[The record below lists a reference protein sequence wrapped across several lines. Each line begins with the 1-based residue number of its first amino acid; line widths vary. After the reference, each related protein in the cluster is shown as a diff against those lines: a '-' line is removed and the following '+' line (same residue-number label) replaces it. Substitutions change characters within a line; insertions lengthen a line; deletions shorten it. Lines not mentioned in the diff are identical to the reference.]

1 MADMD
6 NIKVQDIFDMEFLQE
21 FQDNFARSL
30 GMTVVTVD
38 INGNPVTKPT
48 DWTDFCMNYTR
59 NSPIGNHRCMECD
72 RRGGEESARTGR
84 PAVYEC
90 HAGLMDFAAPIILN
104 GKQIGSIL
112 GGQVLTE
119 PLNEDKFRKIAGEIG
134 VDPEKYVEAVRKIK
148 YMPKKNL
155 EAAAQV
161 LYLMANA
168 FSKMG
173 LYKYHLKGMSESI
186 NDTVMHVSAAMEELA
201 ASAHDVND
209 NQKELNKEIKNVDA
223 ISSKINEFTSLIKN
237 IAKQTRLLGLNASI
251 EAARAGTAGA
261 GFGVVAE
268 EIGKLADNSSETVD
282 KIQEFTGKINESV
295 NETVSKG
302 EATSQIVDQQSI
314 AIEGAAKDLTGLSE
328 TAARLFELAHT
339 K

>member
-1 MADMD
+1 
-6 NIKVQDIFDMEFLQE
+6 
-21 FQDNFARSL
+21 
-30 GMTVVTVD
+30 
-38 INGNPVTKPT
+38 
-48 DWTDFCMNYTR
+48 
-59 NSPIGNHRCMECD
+59 
-72 RRGGEESARTGR
+72 
-84 PAVYEC
+84 
-90 HAGLMDFAAPIILN
+90 
-104 GKQIGSIL
+104 
-112 GGQVLTE
+112 
-119 PLNEDKFRKIAGEIG
+119 
-134 VDPEKYVEAVRKIK
+134 
-148 YMPKKNL
+148 
-155 EAAAQV
+155 
-161 LYLMANA
+161 
-168 FSKMG
+168 
-173 LYKYHLKGMSESI
+173 MSESI
-186 NDTVMHVSAAMEELA
+186 NDTVMHVSAAMEERA

-328 TAARLFELAHT
+328 TAARLFELAHA